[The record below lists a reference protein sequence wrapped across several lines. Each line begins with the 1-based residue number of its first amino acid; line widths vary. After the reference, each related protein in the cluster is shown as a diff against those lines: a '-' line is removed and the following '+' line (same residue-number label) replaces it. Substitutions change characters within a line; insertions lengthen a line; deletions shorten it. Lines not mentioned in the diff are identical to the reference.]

1 MSQPKDMLTEPPP
14 HNRDQDNCED
24 SQSQSESDRP
34 FQVNQIVWVKVKGH

>member
-14 HNRDQDNCED
+14 HDQDQDNCED
-24 SQSQSESDRP
+24 SQSQSESDLP